1 MFITLWRT
9 NVPPNLSRDWIMS
22 SFWLDLCQL
31 KCFTT
36 CFTLTTM
43 RLGCTLMPIIPYNL
57 TARLE
62 ISDQNSTFLDP
73 EMLNSNF
80 ESGARLPN
88 GATSSLASAAT
99 VLSKKVRQNSLLWT
113 PNRFGISFSS
123 FCLLIL
129 FYIFPPRASDSR
141 RTLCQGFLSLH
152 HPPWECKAVLE
163 PCSASAVHPG
173 ERSTE
178 TCAARSKVKFED
190 FYCIYYAHLSL

>member
-99 VLSKKVRQNSLLWT
+99 VLSKKSSAEFIALNPEPVWDIIFVILPFDPFLH
-113 PNRFGISFSS
+113 FSTEG
-123 FCLLIL
+123 FR
-129 FYIFPPRASDSR
+129 FPPYSLPRFSFTSPSSLRMQGRPWAVFGFGCPSWGKIHRD
-141 RTLCQGFLSLH
+141 LCS
-152 HPPWECKAVLE
+152 P
-163 PCSASAVHPG
+163 
-173 ERSTE
+173 
-178 TCAARSKVKFED
+178 
-190 FYCIYYAHLSL
+190 

>member
-88 GATSSLASAAT
+88 GATSFLASAAT
-99 VLSKKVRQNSLLWT
+99 VLSKKCSAEFIALNPEPVWDIILIILPFW
-113 PNRFGISFSS
+113 SFSTI
-123 FCLLIL
+123 FHRGLQIPAVLFAKVFFHFTIL
-129 FYIFPPRASDSR
+129 PENARPSLSRVRLRLSILGKDPPRLVQPVAR
-141 RTLCQGFLSLH
+141 WSL
-152 HPPWECKAVLE
+152 KTSIAYIML
-163 PCSASAVHPG
+163 
-173 ERSTE
+173 
-178 TCAARSKVKFED
+178 
-190 FYCIYYAHLSL
+190 I